1 MKTPSDGYRRW
12 PTSQW
17 EGLLS
22 LALPV
27 LSDLDATWTLGG
39 GTGLNVSLLKSNFLS
54 IPLSQF
60 IHVIDTTADLPE
72 IWESVAGALKSG
84 IPCSN
89 EIG

>member
-39 GTGLNVSLLKSNFLS
+39 GTGLNVSLRHRISYD
-54 IPLSQF
+54 
-60 IHVIDTTADLPE
+60 IDIFMEDPRH
-72 IWESVAGALKSG
+72 
-84 IPCSN
+84 
-89 EIG
+89 